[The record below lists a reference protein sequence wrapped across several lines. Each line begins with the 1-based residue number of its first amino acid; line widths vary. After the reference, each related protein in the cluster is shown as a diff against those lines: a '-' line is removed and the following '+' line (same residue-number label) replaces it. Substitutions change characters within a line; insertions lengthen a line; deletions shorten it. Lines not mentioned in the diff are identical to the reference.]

1 MAKIKPSVVTSA
13 PKGTA
18 APEQVETVEEVV
30 EETPAAPAPAPVA
43 KAVAP
48 RPDEWM
54 CKIVLNNDYT
64 IAASK
69 ANKNMDST
77 IVLFDSVGGSIHLGT
92 MSISPQATETDVNR
106 VVKKLA
112 ASIIAGL
119 GRSPNL
125 L

>member
-1 MAKIKPSVVTSA
+1 MAKIKASVLTSA
-13 PKGTA
+13 PKETA
-18 APEQVETVEEVV
+18 ATEPVEEVV
-30 EETPAAPAPAPVA
+30 EETPVAPAPAPDA

-112 ASIIAGL
+112 SAIIGSL

>member
-1 MAKIKPSVVTSA
+1 MSKNKASVLTSA
-13 PKGTA
+13 PKETA
-18 APEQVETVEEVV
+18 APEPVETVEEVV
-30 EETPAAPAPAPVA
+30 EETPVAPAPAPAA

-48 RPDEWM
+48 QPDEWM
-54 CKIVLNNDYT
+54 CTIVLNNDYT
-64 IAASK
+64 VAASK

-77 IVLFDSVGGSIHLGT
+77 IVLFDNVGGSINLGT
-92 MSISPQATETDVNR
+92 MSISPQATESDVNR

-112 ASIIAGL
+112 SSIIGNL

>member
-1 MAKIKPSVVTSA
+1 MAKIKASVLTSA
-13 PKGTA
+13 PKETA
-18 APEQVETVEEVV
+18 APEPVEELV
-30 EETPAAPAPAPVA
+30 EATPVAPAPAPAA

-48 RPDEWM
+48 QPDEWM

-69 ANKNMDST
+69 ANSNMDST
-77 IVLFDSVGGSIHLGT
+77 IVLFDRFGGSVHLGI

-112 ASIIAGL
+112 SAIIGSL